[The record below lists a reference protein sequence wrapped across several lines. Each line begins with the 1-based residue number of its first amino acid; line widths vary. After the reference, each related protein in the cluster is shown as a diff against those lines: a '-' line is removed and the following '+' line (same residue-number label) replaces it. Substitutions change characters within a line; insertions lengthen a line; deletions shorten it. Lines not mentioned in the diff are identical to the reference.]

1 MSDGVDIA
9 AGLVSPD
16 PRETIFL
23 TGAGISVDPPS
34 CGPSGIE
41 LTFDA
46 MTTFFEDGAWKKV
59 TKALRIAGAPD
70 GVPRLETILDVVMN
84 SYPPD
89 VVGPFL
95 RDRLDVPPNPNHY
108 LFAEHCF
115 RGGRHVT
122 ANVDTAIETA
132 YAQAYQD
139 TPETILHL
147 HRSLDAGTG
156 FDKIGLSL
164 PVIENGLAPD
174 IAAELDQILL
184 NKTARTLVVAG
195 YSSSDYFDVIPYL
208 ADRAP
213 RMTHLSVVWLDY
225 AKVDK
230 GVQVLQQT
238 DSATSTVKLLRSA
251 GVEVTV
257 IVGPTAAILA
267 GIGLRWMIDAP
278 PVNFASRANPPQ
290 LLLDPVTRS
299 RATILLY
306 AQLGMPGALRD
317 LRHRHP
323 DFVDATTAVSFA
335 EAEWDAGRYREVAR
349 LWATAGDDSPEW
361 RWRRVERA
369 AACDWIMGRYVKA
382 RRTLVRALTEMAVEQ
397 PPPPPDVRLVV
408 ADTLVRVLEQMSQLP
423 DTRWIPKR
431 RARERAAAALDGLE
445 GVPRDLRLRLR
456 SARAKLNGTVDL
468 SNEAS
473 ESHLQSSSV
482 SRTLAYR
489 GGALRNRD
497 RQGEL
502 IPASEFRELRGSWEC
517 VGGLGSGG
525 RMVTIPGFWPA
536 YTLCE
541 CCKIV
546 FDSRVDATHYHRV
559 RVFLIVIAGR
569 VLRRLRRL
577 TAPSPAR
584 ARPG

>member
-1 MSDGVDIA
+1 MDIA

-34 CGPSGIE
+34 CGPSGIQ
-41 LTFDA
+41 LTLDA
-46 MTTFFEDGAWKKV
+46 VTTFFEDGVWNEV
-59 TKALRIAGAPD
+59 TEALKIAGAPD

-84 SYPPD
+84 SYPSD

-95 RDRLDVPPNPNHY
+95 RDRLNVPPNSNHQ

-132 YAQAYQD
+132 YAQAHQGA
-139 TPETILHL
+139 PAPILHL
-147 HRSLDAGTG
+147 HRRLDAGVG
-156 FDKIGLSL
+156 FNEIGLTL

-174 IAAELDQILL
+174 VAVELDQILL
-184 NKTARTLVVAG
+184 DKTARTLIVAG

-208 ADRAP
+208 SDRAP

-225 AKVDK
+225 AKVDQ
-230 GVQVLQQT
+230 GVQELPQT
-238 DSATSTVKLLRSA
+238 DSAASTVKLLRSA

-257 IVGPTAAILA
+257 VVGPTALILA
-267 GIGLRWMIDAP
+267 GIGLRWKIDVP
-278 PVNFASRANPPQ
+278 SVNVASRADPPQ
-290 LLLDPVTRS
+290 LLLDSVTRS
-299 RATILLY
+299 RATVLLF
-306 AQLGMPGALRD
+306 AQLGMPGALRG
-317 LRHRHP
+317 LRYRHP
-323 DFVDATTAVSFA
+323 EFVDATTAVSFA

-349 LWATAGDDSPEW
+349 LWATAGDDSLEW
-361 RWRRVERA
+361 RWRRVERS

-382 RRTLVRALTEMAVEQ
+382 RRTLVRALAEMTVEQ
-397 PPPPPDVRLVV
+397 PPPPPELRLVI

-423 DTRWIPKR
+423 DTRWIPQR

-502 IPASEFRELRGSWEC
+502 IPASEFRELRGAWEC
-517 VGGLGSGG
+517 VGGWGSGG
-525 RMVTIPGFWPA
+525 RMATIPGFWPA

-541 CCKIV
+541 CRKIV
-546 FDSRVDATHYHRV
+546 FDSRVDATRYHRV
-559 RVFLIVIAGR
+559 RVFSIVIAGR
-569 VLRRLRRL
+569 VLRGLRRFI
-577 TAPSPAR
+577 TTSPAS